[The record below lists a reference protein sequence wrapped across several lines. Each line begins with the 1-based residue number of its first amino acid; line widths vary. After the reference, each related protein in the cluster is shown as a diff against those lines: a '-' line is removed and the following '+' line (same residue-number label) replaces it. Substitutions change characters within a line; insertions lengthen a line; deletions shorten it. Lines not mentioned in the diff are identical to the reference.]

1 MTTSKRRGFL
11 SLSLLLLLLLLLLF
25 NKHKETKS
33 DIFPNR
39 ISSYIYIHLIDKTL
53 PGAKY
58 KP

>member
-11 SLSLLLLLLLLLLF
+11 SLSLLLLLLLLSLLF

-33 DIFPNR
+33 DIFQNR

-53 PGAKY
+53 PGAK
-58 KP
+58 